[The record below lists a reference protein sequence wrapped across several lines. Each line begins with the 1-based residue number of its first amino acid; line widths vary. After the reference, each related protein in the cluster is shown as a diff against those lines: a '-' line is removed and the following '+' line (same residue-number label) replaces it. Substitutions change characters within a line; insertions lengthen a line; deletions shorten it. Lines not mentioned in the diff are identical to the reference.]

1 MRKTI
6 RILVLIALVFIL
18 IQTREAF
25 PQSADPG
32 NAGKDKNSIV
42 KSIKNFLSDQSKA
55 VVLRFSSLGAWSY
68 GGAGAPQPPLPLQQM
83 NGKDVKITGFMYP
96 LEEGQILTV
105 FCLLRSTQTCC
116 YGPKPQ
122 FNQYVFV
129 EMKDPVKLERNKPV
143 IVTGKFFIDPRPED
157 GYIYRLEGIK
167 VEMAPEQKP
176 DDKLS
181 ASGAELQNML
191 FDFKALEALSPSDEQ
206 LAKVNSV
213 KDMPD
218 IKTFPEALSKVEGK
232 PVTVEGFIVART
244 DNPQKFVVGKYWWDG
259 CCQGTPPSFFN
270 AIVVILKKGEKL
282 PNEWQETSI
291 FTGILHTNK
300 NKNKWPETG
309 IISLEDA
316 MPGVSKK

>member
-1 MRKTI
+1 MQKTL
-6 RILVLIALVFIL
+6 RILVLITIVFIL
-18 IQTREAF
+18 VLTREAF
-25 PQSADPG
+25 SQAADTG
-32 NAGKDKNSIV
+32 NAVKDNNSVV
-42 KSIKNFLSDQSKA
+42 KSIKNFLGDQSKA
-55 VVLRFSSLGAWSY
+55 VVLRFSSLGAWNY
-68 GGAGAPQPPLPLQQM
+68 GGTTPSNPPLPLQQM
-83 NGKDVKITGFMYP
+83 NGKNVKITGFMYP
-96 LEEGQILTV
+96 LEEGQLITV

-129 EMKDPVKLERNKPV
+129 EMKDQVKLERNKSV
-143 IVTGKFFIDPRPED
+143 IVTGKFFIDPKPED
-157 GYIYRLEGIK
+157 GYIYRLEGAK
-167 VEMAPEQKP
+167 VEIAPEQKP

-181 ASGAELQNML
+181 NLGAELQNMV
-191 FDFKALEALSPSDEQ
+191 FDFKALEAMSPTDEQ

-218 IKTFPEALSKVEGK
+218 IKTFPEALSKAEGK
-232 PVTVEGFIVART
+232 PVTVEGYIVART

-270 AIVVILKKGEKL
+270 AIVVVLKKGEKL

-300 NKNKWPETG
+300 DKNKWPETG